1 MEGAGVKDEE
11 LKSLLT
17 WLFVA
22 RSGQKS
28 VVGDSRN
35 LSKLAAVVDSKPA
48 FEILLKDGELET
60 AFQLSRGPALALNLA
75 LMAVERK
82 PQEAWSWMPQVDSPM
97 PGDED
102 VAESIR
108 KRALD
113 LREAIKSKRS
123 EGLE

>member
-1 MEGAGVKDEE
+1 MHLQRIRAQNFRAFGDGKTAPELDWTLSPGLNILIGENDAGK
-11 LKSLLT
+11 T
-17 WLFVA
+17 
-22 RSGQKS
+22 
-28 VVGDSRN
+28 
-35 LSKLAAVVDSKPA
+35 AVV
-48 FEILLKDGELET
+48 ELEA

-82 PQEAWSWMPQVDSPM
+82 LQEAWSWMPQVDSPM